1 MFLSVD
7 CIQLGFLSRNVAK
20 WVSPLWDCGFFK
32 FSGYVCPKEVLA
44 AALGESCN
52 KVQLILNVSEG
63 HRFKDMSKMMQPEQ
77 IVAFCSLIASIQR
90 CYGLWRLQEVLNRY
104 RWPESLKSEII
115 YSASSI
121 GSSINSK
128 FLADFSSAVGKKSL
142 QHFDSEESDPE
153 WGCWNASE
161 ELKNPSV
168 RIIFP
173 TIERVKNAYNGILP
187 SRYILCFTEKTWQRL
202 KTSNI
207 LHDAI
212 PHPHERIGHPMHIK
226 VMRRC
231 FWSGRDAP
239 SVGWVYSGS
248 HNFSAA
254 AWGRQISNP
263 FRTKADRPKKEDPSV
278 NYGLHICN
286 YELGIIFTFP
296 PTENNGCLEVKSTK
310 LDDIILPF
318 VVPAPKYRSSDRPAT
333 KQAMREVMVELAER
347 EKEKHTEE
355 EMMDELDD
363 EEEYVELP
371 EELEATNY
379 VEQENE
385 DEKAYADILW
395 SQVDLSQSS

>member
-1 MFLSVD
+1 
-7 CIQLGFLSRNVAK
+7 
-20 WVSPLWDCGFFK
+20 
-32 FSGYVCPKEVLA
+32 
-44 AALGESCN
+44 
-52 KVQLILNVSEG
+52 
-63 HRFKDMSKMMQPEQ
+63 
-77 IVAFCSLIASIQR
+77 
-90 CYGLWRLQEVLNRY
+90 
-104 RWPESLKSEII
+104 
-115 YSASSI
+115 
-121 GSSINSK
+121 
-128 FLADFSSAVGKKSL
+128 
-142 QHFDSEESDPE
+142 
-153 WGCWNASE
+153 
-161 ELKNPSV
+161 
-168 RIIFP
+168 
-173 TIERVKNAYNGILP
+173 
-187 SRYILCFTEKTWQRL
+187 
-202 KTSNI
+202 
-207 LHDAI
+207 
-212 PHPHERIGHPMHIK
+212 MHIK